1 MEVFTCF
8 QICGLNCAW
17 AIMCVYIK
25 SDEAP
30 TKAKQRGSTT
40 LRRRVVPELQLSM
53 AMTTFSSG
61 KAVAPEDIS
70 ELVAGNILE
79 K

>member
-1 MEVFTCF
+1 MEVLTCF

-17 AIMCVYIK
+17 PIMCVYIK

-40 LRRRVVPELQLSM
+40 LRRRVVPQLQLST
-53 AMTTFSSG
+53 AKTTFSSG
-61 KAVAPEDIS
+61 KAVAPEDVN

>member
-1 MEVFTCF
+1 
-8 QICGLNCAW
+8 
-17 AIMCVYIK
+17 MCVYIK

-40 LRRRVVPELQLSM
+40 LRRVMPQLQLST
-53 AMTTFSSG
+53 AKTTFSSG
-61 KAVAPEDIS
+61 KAVAPEDVN

>member
-1 MEVFTCF
+1 
-8 QICGLNCAW
+8 
-17 AIMCVYIK
+17 MCVYIK
-25 SDEAP
+25 SDGAP
-30 TKAKQRGSTT
+30 TKPKQRGSTT
-40 LRRRVVPELQLSM
+40 LRRRVVPQLQLSM
-53 AMTTFSSG
+53 ATATFSSG